1 MKLNRNRWFFTFLSV
16 LFFVQALV
24 FASADPY
31 VGWKKI
37 ETEHFELVFEPR
49 DVESALLV
57 ASFADEVYTELTA
70 LLSYTPL
77 TRIPV
82 VLTGRS
88 SYSNGYYSPFPSS
101 VFLFVTSPDDRFL
114 GSRSSNWLKSLF
126 IHEVTHY
133 IHLTSPV
140 GPAKYLTKVF
150 GPAVPAMNTPLMNG
164 WWIEG
169 ITTYTESTFA
179 EGGRGDSSLFALTYE
194 APLQEKS
201 MWTLAQGNYQSY
213 APPSGRIYTTGYLMV
228 DYLMRTYGPEIFAR
242 VNSSFAWFPFFGVSH
257 ALKQSTG
264 FDASELFTFALEEK
278 ESSLSSFKNSLA
290 SYDRQGN
297 FYLPY
302 ATERGLFGYAY
313 TQDDGGVL
321 VSYGKETLSVL
332 TRLPIYDSLSLT
344 LAHNGENAVFSMLWI
359 DSTHP
364 SSLSLAPLGYSD
376 LYRYSLVFDT
386 FERLT
391 VEQQL
396 YHPSLSDDGKRLV
409 AIERQGT
416 RYRLVE
422 VDQPTG
428 TISVLYE
435 NPEGSIYEPQ
445 LSPDKERVVA
455 IEIVQGQSALI
466 AIDRNM
472 NKTVLVGFGA
482 GELRNPRFLDN
493 ETLLYSSDE
502 TGRFCLY
509 RLDCKTKSIER
520 ALYDSLGILG
530 AVQTE
535 KDLYY
540 ETYTADGFKVGSLA
554 RSSLFFEPV
563 PLVTGVLEI
572 EREEPEE
579 FAMQGYYDIPRFNL
593 WLPLPMEDNGSYIP
607 GVWAHFSSLLR
618 KHKLL
623 AQAGFSF
630 QDTLPVVDLYYTYTP
645 GPFSLS
651 VQLNGNQF
659 YGSALTRQ
667 QLAETTLVLP
677 LWKQTG
683 LRAFSQIAANLDFSF
698 IKRSE
703 TSLLGSSLQLAY
715 QTSARTSAK
724 DYFGST
730 CFSSYVGGLAQ
741 YALAYDSWV
750 YRGFGGISSYV
761 KVFDTHQ
768 RLGFAVDAL
777 WVNSGSLKGYLPF
790 EGSIYGNKD
799 AEAKALLSLRYQIPL
814 GLFDQSLFYGGLT
827 AMGLSL
833 FAQSALYL
841 GEGTLDWEEEVYVGA
856 KLSARLVLGSSAVLS
871 PSIGLTVGI
880 HSSTVKWYVAIG
892 GLFDTAVSPGLP
904 W

>member
-1 MKLNRNRWFFTFLSV
+1 MKLNRNRLVIIVLSV
-16 LFFVQALV
+16 LFFVQGFV
-24 FASADPY
+24 FASTDPY

-49 DVESALLV
+49 DVDSALLV
-57 ASFADEVYTELTA
+57 ASFADEIYKELTA
-70 LLSYTPL
+70 LLSYAPL
-77 TRIPV
+77 RRIPV

-114 GSRSSNWLKSLF
+114 GARSSNWLKSLF

-150 GPAVPAMNTPLMNG
+150 GPAVPAMNTTLMNG
-164 WWIEG
+164 WWVEG

-194 APLQEKS
+194 APLQEQT
-201 MWTLAQGNYQSY
+201 MWTIAEGNYQSSF
-213 APPSGRIYTTGYLMV
+213 PPSGRIYTTGYLMV
-228 DYLMRTYGPEIFAR
+228 DYLMRTYGPELFTK
-242 VNSSFAWFPFFGVSH
+242 VNSSFAWFPFFGVSQ
-257 ALKQSTG
+257 ALQKETG
-264 FDASELFTFALEEK
+264 FNASELFTFALKEK
-278 ESSLSSFKNSLA
+278 ETSFSTFAASLGTG
-290 SYDRQGN
+290 DRQGN

-302 ATERGLFGYAY
+302 NTERGLFGYAY
-313 TQDDGGVL
+313 TQEDGGVL
-321 VSYGKETLSVL
+321 VSYLKETPSVL
-332 TRLPIYDSLSLT
+332 TRLPIYDSLSL
-344 LAHNGENAVFSMLWI
+344 AVARNGENAVFSLLWI

-364 SSLSLAPLGYSD
+364 SSLSLSPLGYSD
-376 LYRYSLVFDT
+376 LYRYSLVLDT

-396 YHPSLSDDGKRLV
+396 YHPALSGDGQDLV

-422 VDQPTG
+422 VDQRTG
-428 TISVLYE
+428 SISVLYE

-445 LSPDKERVVA
+445 ISPDNERIIA

-466 AIDRNM
+466 CLDRDLNR
-472 NKTVLVGFGA
+472 TVLVGFGP
-482 GELRNPRFLDN
+482 GELKTPRFLDN
-493 ETLLYSSDE
+493 ETLSYSSDE

-509 RLDCKTKSIER
+509 RLGCKTKTLER
-520 ALYDSLGILG
+520 ARYDSLGILG

-540 ETYTADGFKVGSLA
+540 ETYTDKGFKVGSLSL
-554 RSSLFFEPV
+554 SSLSFEPV
-563 PLVTGVLEI
+563 SLFTGAPEI
-572 EREEPEE
+572 KREEPKE
-579 FAMQGYYDIPRFNL
+579 FAIQGYLDIPRFNL

-607 GVWAHFSSLLR
+607 GIWTHFSSLLR

-623 AQAGFSF
+623 AQAGFSIE
-630 QDTLPVVDLYYTYTP
+630 DTLPVVDLFYSYTP

-651 VQLNGNQF
+651 VQLNGNQS
-659 YGSALTRQ
+659 YGSGLNRQ
-667 QLAETTLVLP
+667 QLAETTLGLP

-683 LRAFSQIAANLDFSF
+683 IRAFAQIAANLSFSF
-698 IKRSE
+698 IERSE
-703 TSLLGSSLQLAY
+703 TSLMGSSLQLSY

-724 DYFGST
+724 DYFGATS
-730 CFSSYVGGLAQ
+730 FSSYVGGLAQ
-741 YALAYDSWV
+741 YAMANESWV
-750 YRGFGGISSYV
+750 SRWFGGVSSYV
-761 KVFDTHQ
+761 QVFDTHQ
-768 RLGFAVDAL
+768 RLGLAVDAL
-777 WVNSGSLKGYLPF
+777 WANTGNLNWYLPF

-814 GLFDQSLFYGGLT
+814 GLFDQSLPYGGLT

-841 GEGTLDWEEEVYVGA
+841 TEGSFSWEEDVYVGG
-856 KLSARLVLGSSAVLS
+856 KLSAKFVMGSSAVLS
-871 PSIGLTVGI
+871 PSLGMTVGI
-880 HSSTVKWYVAIG
+880 HSGTFKWYVAIG
-892 GLFDTAVSPGLP
+892 GLFDTAISPLVP